1 MTCLSQVHCVGS
13 IRRDRTAL
21 RSLIAV
27 LLLCTTLSVLG
38 TDVLTSQY
46 DDARTGANRD
56 EQLLAPANVTPA
68 TFGRLFSYE
77 VDGPVFGQ
85 PLSVTDVAG
94 QDGKSRTLV
103 FVTTTANSVYAFD
116 ANGDKDAVIW
126 HRTLTRLPDGTE
138 ADIRGI
144 WSTPVIDRASGTLY
158 VVAGFKEGEH
168 LRFAAH
174 ALDLASGRDRDGS
187 PALVTGEVAVDG
199 TRIAFAPTENRMAM
213 QRAGLALAGGKLV
226 VAFGGDFFEGWI
238 IALDKNDLRKP
249 SSAHCTTCTSRVT
262 SISGVDYLDEK
273 CTFVGPA
280 GGVWQAGRA
289 PAVDPAGHLY
299 FFTGNKAHAILK
311 GCPIPPGVNACSNC
325 ASGQTCICEG
335 VGSPKVCR
343 GPDTCAANSSGDGRS
358 FDTHDA
364 LVRLDPR
371 RGLGVTGW
379 FRPDNWNIAGPEGLE
394 INDLD
399 LGSAGPVLVPGSTK
413 LIGAGKQGVM
423 YLLEGGSRGGSCTA
437 SARDDCLGPR
447 GANPLQS
454 FPIAPTP
461 PAPNQYYRHV
471 FGGPVLWTRPQGEG
485 GSWVYTWREHD
496 HLRAFRLS
504 DRFEDCNAG
513 HPASCDS
520 WARSDDYIAHHPGG
534 MLSLSSHGTDASSGI
549 VWASTV
555 QSPGGPGKLLAFR
568 AMPPAET
575 PGRLQKLWDSD
586 DCTGDMPEAGSGFIP
601 PTVANGR
608 VYLATQAGTVVVYG
622 AIERRE
628 CVRPEA
634 PLIPH
639 TLQF

>member
-1 MTCLSQVHCVGS
+1 MKHDTQGVGSRTTRMGQAVWRLWVALLLACVG
-13 IRRDRTAL
+13 TH
-21 RSLIAV
+21 
-27 LLLCTTLSVLG
+27 G
-38 TDVLTSQY
+38 TCADVLTHQY

-56 EQLLAPANVTPA
+56 ERLLAPANVTPA
-68 TFGRLFSYE
+68 TFGRLFAYQ

-85 PLSVTDVAG
+85 PLSVSDIAG
-94 QDGKSRTLV
+94 PDGKSRTLV
-103 FVTTTANSVYAFD
+103 FVTTAANSVYAFD
-116 ANGDKDAVIW
+116 ANGGQDAVIW

-158 VVAGFKEGEH
+158 VVAGFKDGER
-168 LRFAAH
+168 LRFVAH
-174 ALDLASGRDRDGS
+174 ALDLASGRDRTGS
-187 PALVTGEVAVDG
+187 PVLVTGEVTVDSQ
-199 TRIAFAPTENRMAM
+199 RIAFAPTENRMAM

-226 VAFGGDFFEGWI
+226 IAFGGDFFEGWI
-238 IALDKNDLRKP
+238 IALDKNDLREP

-289 PAVDPAGHLY
+289 PAVDPDGQVY

-325 ASGQTCICEG
+325 AAGQSCICEG

-343 GPDTCAANSSGDGRS
+343 GPDTCIANSSLDGRS

-371 RGLGVTGW
+371 QGLEVTGW

-423 YLLEGGSRGGSCTA
+423 YLLEGAPRRGDCMST
-437 SARDDCLGPR
+437 ARDDCLGPR
-447 GANPLQS
+447 GTNPLQS
-454 FPIAPTP
+454 FPIAPAP

-471 FGGPVLWTRPQGEG
+471 FGGPVLWMRPQDEG
-485 GSWVYTWREHD
+485 GPLVYVWREHD
-496 HLRAFRLS
+496 HLRAFRLP
-504 DRFEDCNAG
+504 DRFENCGEG
-513 HPASCDS
+513 HPPTCES
-520 WARSDDYIAHHPGG
+520 WARSGDYIAHHPGG
-534 MLSLSSHGTDASSGI
+534 MLSLSSNGSEASSGI
-549 VWASTV
+549 VWAPTV

-568 AMPPAET
+568 ALPRTEAPDSLE
-575 PGRLQKLWDSD
+575 KLWDSD
-586 DCTGDMPEAGSGFIP
+586 DCAGDMPEAGSGFIP
-601 PTVANGR
+601 PAVVNGR

-628 CVRPEA
+628 CARPEA
-634 PLIPH
+634 PLLPP